1 MSGVSGETGAPQAPP
16 TSGPVRRGLVRPF
29 HPRVPGTLRALYE
42 RYCAHEARVLA
53 EVVGPE
59 GRRAL
64 LRAEHAAGGELSID
78 ALERAGR
85 RLLPLP
91 PYERWLPDYLANR
104 KAYLDRMGIP
114 GVPDRTEPVTVA
126 IRPVLGGW
134 WAHLELRHEAGDGGG
149 WVGFIAFRPE
159 RGGQDFPAPPSVRTA
174 DVFRGEDPEELRDRF
189 LAFLPATMEGFF
201 RSAAARPS
209 AAVL

>member
-1 MSGVSGETGAPQAPP
+1 LNGGTELPPGSAHTAPP
-16 TSGPVRRGLVRPF
+16 RRGIVRPF

-42 RYCAHEARVLA
+42 RYCTHEARALA
-53 EVVGPE
+53 ELVGPD

-64 LRAEHAAGGELSID
+64 LRAEHASGGELSID

-104 KAYLDRMGIP
+104 KAYLERMGIP
-114 GVPDRTEPVTVA
+114 GVPDRSEPVTVA
-126 IRPVLGGW
+126 IRPVFSGW
-134 WAHLELRHEAGDGGG
+134 WAHLELRHEAEGGV

-159 RGGQDFPAPPSVRTA
+159 RGGQDFPPPPSVRTA

-189 LAFLPATMEGFF
+189 LSFQPATMEGFF
-201 RSAAARPS
+201 RSAAARP
-209 AAVL
+209 ATPVL